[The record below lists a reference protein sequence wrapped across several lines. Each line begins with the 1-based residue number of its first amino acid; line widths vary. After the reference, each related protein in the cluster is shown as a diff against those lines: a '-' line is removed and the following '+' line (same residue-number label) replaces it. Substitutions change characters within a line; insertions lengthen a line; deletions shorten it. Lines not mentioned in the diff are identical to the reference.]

1 MLLNLLPV
9 ATCRRCPRRLSH
21 GQTACEPATMKF
33 HAIGGS
39 PNTMLKQE
47 GFQLAE
53 ASFRDKKLD
62 TPGDVPSRSFAQKH
76 LEYSIY
82 SIRS

>member
-1 MLLNLLPV
+1 
-9 ATCRRCPRRLSH
+9 
-21 GQTACEPATMKF
+21 MKF

-76 LEYSIY
+76 LEYYIY